1 MYGGGP
7 DLGRAQRESS
17 TNRARWRE
25 SMPEGDRWRD
35 DETELQR
42 DDKGNGFLADDEA
55 EGGEESTWNP
65 EKTPLSFTPHVR
77 IVHPSSKE
85 PPEGSEV
92 FLKKDEEE
100 EQQRKPD
107 SAAQFYP
114 DWAEEESRRNLCQ
127 QLCGEKVKASLAMVA
142 SAIIFPLLVWG
153 GYALLPFDPPVVLS
167 SPLRVMYTLRCSFF
181 ATIPIL
187 LGMVVLGG
195 GQVTLR
201 HRGAAL

>member
-1 MYGGGP
+1 
-7 DLGRAQRESS
+7 
-17 TNRARWRE
+17 
-25 SMPEGDRWRD
+25 MPEGDRWRD

-114 DWAEEESRRNLCQ
+114 DWAEEESRRS
-127 QLCGEKVKASLAMVA
+127 EWRTA
-142 SAIIFPLLVWG
+142 
-153 GYALLPFDPPVVLS
+153 
-167 SPLRVMYTLRCSFF
+167 
-181 ATIPIL
+181 
-187 LGMVVLGG
+187 GG
-195 GQVTLR
+195 GRSRLR
-201 HRGAAL
+201 LHHLDVLCSLSG